1 MAKGE
6 IFAGVILF
14 FIYVFAISNVTN
26 ILDDATVGEAISCI
40 VLVTLSGLYLIK
52 KGIELFN
59 EKE

>member
-26 ILDDATVGEAISCI
+26 ILDDATISEAISCI